1 MKKIIVIFLLI
12 LAFGLSAIAQNN
24 TTKNANDL
32 YSKGEYKIAAS
43 AYEKIIANQ
52 GVSPELY
59 YNLGNAY
66 YKSGEVGKSILNYE
80 RALRLRPTYDDAK
93 TNLEMAQLKVVDN
106 VVQIPP
112 FFVMRWIDGLM
123 KLLTSNQWLVLSL
136 FFWTLTLTSILFF
149 IFGKTLT
156 YRKASFYVAI
166 VFIGLSVFS
175 GLFSGIRKYQ
185 MVNHNEAIILSGA
198 VNIKSSPDKSGTDL
212 FLLHEGTKV
221 KIKST
226 LDKWVEVVIGNG
238 NVGWIESN
246 CIERI

>member
-1 MKKIIVIFLLI
+1 MRKLIVIFSLI
-12 LAFGLSAIAQNN
+12 LAFGLPAIAQN
-24 TTKNANDL
+24 KSFKRANDL
-32 YSKGEYKIAAS
+32 YSKGEYKNAAIE
-43 AYEKIIANQ
+43 YETILKNQ

-66 YKSGEVGKSILNYE
+66 YKMGEVAKSILNYE
-80 RALRLRPTYDDAK
+80 RALRLQPTYEDAK
-93 TNLEMAQLKVVDN
+93 TNLEIAQLKVVDN

-136 FFWTLTLTSILFF
+136 LFWLVTLTSILLF
-149 IFGKTLT
+149 IFFFFLTNTKT
-156 YRKASFYVAI
+156 SFYMAI
-166 VFIGLSVFS
+166 VFVGFIFFSVIFS
-175 GLFSGIRKYQ
+175 GVRKHQ
-185 MVNHNEAIILSGA
+185 MVNHSEAIILSGA
-198 VNIKSSPDKSGTDL
+198 VYIKSAPDKSGTDL

-238 NVGWIESN
+238 NVGWIENN
-246 CIERI
+246 CIEKI

>member
-1 MKKIIVIFLLI
+1 MRKLIVIFSLI
-12 LAFGLSAIAQNN
+12 LAFGLPAIAQNN
-24 TTKNANDL
+24 SFKRANDL
-32 YSKGEYKIAAS
+32 YSKGEYKNAAIE
-43 AYEKIIANQ
+43 YETILKNQ

-66 YKSGEVGKSILNYE
+66 YKMGEVAKSILNYE
-80 RALRLRPTYDDAK
+80 RALRLQPTYEDAK

-136 FFWTLTLTSILFF
+136 LFWLVTLTSILLF

-156 YRKASFYVAI
+156 YRKTSFYVAI
-166 VFIGLSVFS
+166 VFVGFTF
-175 GLFSGIRKYQ
+175 FSGIFSGVRKHQ
-185 MVNHNEAIILSGA
+185 MVNHSEAIILSGA
-198 VNIKSSPDKSGTDL
+198 VYIKSAPDKSGTDL

-238 NVGWIESN
+238 NVGWIENN
-246 CIERI
+246 CIEKI